1 MKEIF
6 FEFYKPDD
14 KEIKIVWDSAIFTFD
29 ANVLL
34 NLYRYSSKTTNE
46 LLDILKQL
54 KDKLWL
60 TNQAGFEYQNNRL
73 TVIHKQKIAY
83 DEIKLILAKKLEEVS
98 SDLNSYKKHSTIE
111 VDTIKENIS
120 KSFDKINSD
129 IDRLSKSH
137 PSYEPIDQIRDELTN
152 LFAAKTG
159 KPYAKEKLVELFKE
173 AQQRYDNEIPPG
185 FKDKSSKKDAPKQS
199 LYGDV
204 ILWKQIME
212 KAKGD
217 SKSVILV
224 TDDLKDD
231 WWDKFKG
238 ETQGPRKELLREF
251 YEETGQSIYIYQAD
265 KFFEYANKLKIGKTV
280 KTEAIKEI
288 RDIRLKDEEQ
298 LKERALISDSM
309 KKIIESQRE
318 YFQSDEYKK
327 MIDRISAQQSLFK
340 IDPETLKKIEDSLGQ
355 YQSMQLKFNY
365 PDLLNSYNTNFGFG
379 EHERRKLFRIAELFS
394 AQRAEEEEED
404 GGSKVK
410 RTMGEDNKEKE

>member
-1 MKEIF
+1 M
-6 FEFYKPDD
+6 
-14 KEIKIVWDSAIFTFD
+14 
-29 ANVLL
+29 
-34 NLYRYSSKTTNE
+34 
-46 LLDILKQL
+46 
-54 KDKLWL
+54 
-60 TNQAGFEYQNNRL
+60 
-73 TVIHKQKIAY
+73 
-83 DEIKLILAKKLEEVS
+83 KKL
-98 SDLNSYKKHSTIE
+98 
-111 VDTIKENIS
+111 
-120 KSFDKINSD
+120 
-129 IDRLSKSH
+129 
-137 PSYEPIDQIRDELTN
+137 
-152 LFAAKTG
+152 A
-159 KPYAKEKLVELFKE
+159 
-173 AQQRYDNEIPPG
+173 
-185 FKDKSSKKDAPKQS
+185 KDAPKQS

-410 RTMGEDNKEKE
+410 KFCLQKMAKAKR